1 MKHIA
6 FLFIT
11 CLAVGWLHAQSWQ
24 ELYASTDNCWDKDW
38 ESCNEILQQARI
50 AARTEFGEMDTAY
63 ILTVNDLGLTY
74 QYMGQFDK
82 ALPLLKE
89 ALVKNKQVRGELASS
104 YRISQVNVGMLYQA
118 MGQFEPALHHIGES
132 VRICKATLGTDNAT
146 YGELIN
152 NLALVYQSTE
162 YYEKALD
169 LYQNC
174 LRLYEKHLGTKHPK
188 YGIIL
193 MNIGTLQREMGKFHL
208 ALSFFQRAN
217 GIAEKSYPSATPMFL
232 LTLGETYYQI
242 GEFKKARNHFEQGI
256 SFIEQHLSKELPL
269 YATLLTDLGKT
280 YRALGDDH
288 QAEQLFQQ
296 SLTLTERTQGK
307 QAFIYATVLSHLGE
321 INMKRNQY
329 EKAQAHFQESLQL
342 VEHIKDKQ
350 PLSYAANL
358 HLLAMAELRL
368 GHLSTA
374 LRLVEESQSYLT
386 QTHGP
391 LHLNFATLHASL
403 AWIYE
408 ARDETVLAGEQYK
421 ALSKVLS
428 HLLRQQFHALSDQ
441 LQASFLQTKELH
453 FDQIASFLWH
463 HPDQSQLTEIVYE
476 NQLLLKG
483 FIQNNQKQ
491 LLSKLREHP
500 DSSIQ
505 QTYSQW
511 LDLRKILS
519 RQYQQPLYARI
530 STFDS
535 LKTVAEQLALQLA
548 YQSKDFRESQE
559 KIDMRQIRESLSSD
573 EIAIEFAHFSQ
584 FDGYQ
589 KIDSIQYIAL
599 IQNSTDSLPL
609 MVPLFEQE
617 ELVNLLSTEGQDH
630 IPDQLYA
637 SRGIKPRKNTPRT
650 KGLADLIWKPIEPFL
665 EGIKTVYYAPS
676 GLLHR
681 IHLEAIPIDKK
692 QYIGTN
698 RQWIRLG
705 STSSLVFGQDRLA
718 KTYPSTALVIGDIQY
733 DKPESSEE
741 LAVVDSDTATLII
754 GESGDLG
761 DVLIVSRGRM
771 DTWNPLAATT
781 REIHHIRS
789 LLMNSGLSVA
799 LYTRREAKESIFSD
813 DFSSPRILHIATHGY
828 FFPDP
833 RQQTDSI
840 SGSAES
846 GPSLQLS
853 DHPMVRSGLILAGA
867 NHAWAGNPVPEGEED
882 GILTAYEISR
892 LDLSN
897 TELVVLSACE
907 TGLGDIQGNEGVYGL
922 QRAFKIAGA
931 KYILM
936 SLWQVPD
943 QATQE
948 LMSEFYEQWLGG
960 MEIREA
966 LTEAQREIRKK
977 YKEPYYWAGFV
988 LVE

>member
-1 MKHIA
+1 MKHLGL
-6 FLFIT
+6 LFIT
-11 CLAVGWLHAQSWQ
+11 YLAIGSLHAQSWQ
-24 ELYASTDNCWDKDW
+24 ELYASTDECWDKDW
-38 ESCNEILQQARI
+38 ESCNSILQQAMI

-89 ALVKNKQVRGELASS
+89 ALDKNKQVRGELAAS

-118 MGQFEPALHHIGES
+118 MGQYEPALHHIGES
-132 VRICKATLGTDNAT
+132 VRICEETLGTDNAI

-152 NLALVYQSTE
+152 NLALVYQSTD

-174 LRLYEKHLGTKHPK
+174 LRLYEKYLGTKHPK
-188 YGIIL
+188 YGITL
-193 MNIGTLQREMGKFHL
+193 MNIGTLQREMGSFHL
-208 ALSFFQRAN
+208 ALSFFQRAK
-217 GIAEKSYPSATPMFL
+217 GIAEKSYPSATPTFL
-232 LTLGETYYQI
+232 LTLGETYYQM
-242 GEFKKARNHFEQGI
+242 GEFEKARDHFEQGI
-256 SFIEQHLSKELPL
+256 SFIEQHLNKELPL
-269 YATLLTDLGKT
+269 YATLLTYLGKA
-280 YRALGDDH
+280 YRGLGDDH

-321 INMKRNQY
+321 INLKRKQY
-329 EKAQAHFQESLQL
+329 EKAQAQFQEALQL
-342 VEHIKDKQ
+342 VEQIKDKQ

-374 LRLVEESQSYLT
+374 LRLVEEAQSYLI

-408 ARDETVLAGEQYK
+408 ARGETELAGEQYI
-421 ALSKVLS
+421 ALSTVLS
-428 HLLRQQFHALSDQ
+428 HLLRQQFHALNDQ
-441 LQASFLQTKELH
+441 LQASFLRTKALH

-463 HPDQSQLTEIVYE
+463 HPDRSQLTEIVYD

-511 LDLRKILS
+511 LDLRKVLS
-519 RQYQQPLYARI
+519 RQYQQPLDARI

-535 LKTVAEQLALQLA
+535 LETVAEQLALQLA
-548 YQSKDFRESQE
+548 YQSKDFRESQQ
-559 KIDMRQIRESLSSD
+559 KIDIRQIWERLSSN

-584 FDGYQ
+584 FNGYQ
-589 KIDSIQYIAL
+589 QTDSTQYIAL
-599 IQNSTDSLPL
+599 IQTSTDSLPL
-609 MVPLFEQE
+609 MLPLFEQE
-617 ELVNLLSTEGQDH
+617 ELVTLLSQKEQEH
-630 IPDQLYA
+630 IPDQLYT
-637 SRGIKPRKNTPRT
+637 SRGIKPRKVASGT

-665 EGIKTVYYAPS
+665 EGIKTVYYAPT

-681 IHLEAIPIDKK
+681 LNIEAIPIDKK

-705 STSSLVFGQDRLA
+705 STSSLVFDQDRLERM
-718 KTYPSTALVIGDIQY
+718 YPSTALVIGDIQY
-733 DKPESSEE
+733 DKPASSEE
-741 LAVVDSDTATLII
+741 LVLVDSDTAAQLTI
-754 GESGDLG
+754 ESGDLE
-761 DVLIVSRGRM
+761 DVLIASRGRT
-771 DTWNPLAATT
+771 DTWNPLTATAT
-781 REIHHIRS
+781 EINHIHS
-789 LLMNSGLSVA
+789 MLMNSGLTVG
-799 LYTRREAKESIFSD
+799 LYTRHEARESIFSD

-833 RQQTDSI
+833 NSSSST
-840 SGSAES
+840 AES

-948 LMSEFYEQWLGG
+948 LMSAFYEKWLGG
-960 MEIREA
+960 QDIREA
-966 LTEAQREIRKK
+966 LTEAQQEIRKK